1 MLNTF
6 RELQRSGFIRI
17 KEKKESFDITY
28 GSRQIKA
35 IFMDEGNFL
44 EIYTYYKSKELNTF
58 DDVVTGIKFM
68 RPDKIKPENEIDCF
82 VTKGF
87 QTIIVEC
94 KARSF
99 KNGKYSTDEL
109 RDIKEELSR
118 KVKKYGING
127 KGLLVIDSETGIPSV
142 ADFENVVVCSNFKKI
157 INIGQVVIGL
167 MKESFNTR

>member
-1 MLNTF
+1 M
-6 RELQRSGFIRI
+6 
-17 KEKKESFDITY
+17 
-28 GSRQIKA
+28 
-35 IFMDEGNFL
+35 
-44 EIYTYYKSKELNTF
+44 
-58 DDVVTGIKFM
+58 
-68 RPDKIKPENEIDCF
+68 
-82 VTKGF
+82 
-87 QTIIVEC
+87 
-94 KARSF
+94 
-99 KNGKYSTDEL
+99 